1 MAPTY
6 HAQKAQLQQQ
16 QRKQG
21 DNQAAKPNNAKLT
34 ALGLLKH
41 VI

>member
-6 HAQKAQLQQQ
+6 HAQKAQLQQE
-16 QRKQG
+16 REQG
-21 DNQAAKPNNAKLT
+21 DNQAAKPHNAKLT